1 MFKLAQSKTF
11 ALPEVGDVLFRKN
24 IRARRLTISI
34 SRRGTVVTIP
44 GFLSY
49 AEAQRFVLSKKD
61 WIISKLNAAPKAI
74 VFSNSTPYSTRK
86 SSLNLVPEVR
96 TNIFVKVEKGFINVR
111 YPSNIEESDE
121 LVQNAARKGI
131 DLAFRLEAHA
141 YLPMRTKELAQEKG
155 LTFQKLSIRRTL
167 TRWGSC
173 SAANNLNLS
182 IYLMKL
188 PNELIDYVILHELAH
203 TKVKNHSAQFWSYL
217 DTLTGQKSKLLAK
230 QLKGFRT
237 GV

>member
-1 MFKLAQSKTF
+1 MFKLTQSKTF

-24 IRARRLTISI
+24 VRARRLTISI

-61 WIISKLNAAPKAI
+61 WIISKQNAAPKAV
-74 VFSNSTPYSTRK
+74 VFSNSAPYTTRN
-86 SSLNLVPEVR
+86 SSLKLIPEAR
-96 TNIFVKVEKGFINVR
+96 TNIFVKVEHGFINVR
-111 YPSNIEESDE
+111 YPSNIEEASE
-121 LVQNAARKGI
+121 LVQNAARNGI
-131 DLAFRLEAHA
+131 DLAFRMEAHA
-141 YLPMRTKELAQEKG
+141 YLPLRLKELAHEKG
-155 LTFQKLSIRRTL
+155 LTYRKLSIRRTL

-173 SAANNLNLS
+173 SSVNNLNLS

-188 PNELIDYVILHELAH
+188 PNELIDYIILHELAH

-217 DTLTGQKSKLLAK
+217 DSLMGQKSKLLAK

>member
-1 MFKLAQSKTF
+1 MFKLTQSKTF

-24 IRARRLTISI
+24 LRARRLTILFAKEAI
-34 SRRGTVVTIP
+34 VTIP

-61 WIISKLNAAPKAI
+61 WIISKINASPRAL
-74 VFSNSTPYSTRK
+74 VLSNSTPYSTR
-86 SSLNLVPEVR
+86 SSCLKLIPESR

-111 YPSNIEESDE
+111 YPLNIEETSE
-121 LVQNAARKGI
+121 LVQDTARKGI
-131 DLAFRLEAHA
+131 DLAFRMEAHA
-141 YLPMRTKELAQEKG
+141 FLPMRLKELSQEKG
-155 LTFQKLSIRRTL
+155 LTFQRLSIRRTL